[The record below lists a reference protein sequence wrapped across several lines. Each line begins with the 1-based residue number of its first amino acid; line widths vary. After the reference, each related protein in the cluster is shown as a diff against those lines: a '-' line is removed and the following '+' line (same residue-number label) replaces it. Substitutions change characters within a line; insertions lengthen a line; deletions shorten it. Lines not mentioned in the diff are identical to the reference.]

1 MEIVVN
7 DTNILIDLYN
17 AGLLPHCKGLGLD
30 FRTLDVV
37 MNEIEVK
44 EQLEAVGQLVAEGT
58 LTVDS
63 LSSNQVERVF
73 QMIREYEGNCN
84 LSPEDI
90 SVMVYAKDN
99 KCRLLTGDKTL
110 RAKAIIEN
118 IQVSGVL
125 YLTDLLTKASILSY
139 AEMAE
144 ALKLLLSSNSRLPRK
159 LIQER
164 IDWLNKQ
171 L

>member
-44 EQLEAVGQLVAEGT
+44 EQLDAVGQLVAEGT
-58 LTVDS
+58 LKVDS
-63 LSSNQVERVF
+63 LSSNQVDRVF
-73 QMIREYEGNCN
+73 QMVREYDGKCN

-110 RAKAIIEN
+110 WAKASVEKIK
-118 IQVSGVL
+118 VSGVL
-125 YLTDLLTKASILSY
+125 YLTDLLTKAHVLSY
-139 AEMAE
+139 EEMAK
-144 ALKLLLSSNSRLPRK
+144 ALELLLSSNSRLPRK

-164 IDWLNKQ
+164 IVWLMEHM
-171 L
+171 

>member
-17 AGLLPHCKGLGLD
+17 AGLLSHCKRLDLD

-37 MNEIEVK
+37 INEIEER
-44 EQLEAVGQLVAEGT
+44 EQLDAVEQLIGSGT
-58 LTVDS
+58 LRVDS

-73 QMIREYEGNCN
+73 QMIGEYDGNCN

-99 KCRLLTGDKTL
+99 NCRLLTGDKTL
-110 RAKAIIEN
+110 RAKAIIE
-118 IQVSGVL
+118 
-125 YLTDLLTKASILSY
+125 
-139 AEMAE
+139 
-144 ALKLLLSSNSRLPRK
+144 
-159 LIQER
+159 
-164 IDWLNKQ
+164 
-171 L
+171 

>member
-17 AGLLPHCKGLGLD
+17 AGLLSHCKRLDLD

-37 MNEIEVK
+37 IKEIEER
-44 EQLEAVGQLVAEGT
+44 EQLDAVEQLIVSGT
-58 LTVDS
+58 LRVDS

-73 QMIREYEGNCN
+73 QMIGEYDGNCN

-99 KCRLLTGDKTL
+99 NCRLLTGDKTL

-125 YLTDLLTKASILSY
+125 YLTDLMTKENVIDSC
-139 AEMAE
+139 EMAK
-144 ALKLLLSSNSRLPRK
+144 ALELLLSSNCRLPHK

-164 IDWLNKQ
+164 IDWLRK
-171 L
+171 LK

>member
-17 AGLLPHCKGLGLD
+17 AGLLSHCKRLDLD

-37 MNEIEVK
+37 INEIEER
-44 EQLEAVGQLVAEGT
+44 EQLDAVEQLIGSGT
-58 LTVDS
+58 LRVDS

-73 QMIREYEGNCN
+73 QMIGEYDGNCN

-99 KCRLLTGDKTL
+99 DCRLLTGDKTL

-125 YLTDLLTKASILSY
+125 YLTDLMTKENVIDSC
-139 AEMAE
+139 EMAKSLE
-144 ALKLLLSSNSRLPRK
+144 LLLSSNCRLPHK

-164 IDWLNKQ
+164 IDWLRK
-171 L
+171 LK

>member
-17 AGLLPHCKGLGLD
+17 AGLLSHCKRLDLD

-37 MNEIEVK
+37 INEIEER
-44 EQLEAVGQLVAEGT
+44 EQLDAVEQLIGSGT
-58 LTVDS
+58 LRVDS

-73 QMIREYEGNCN
+73 QMIGEYDGNCN

-99 KCRLLTGDKTL
+99 NCRLLTGDKTL

-125 YLTDLLTKASILSY
+125 YLTDLMTKGKHPTPIL
-139 AEMAE
+139 AF
-144 ALKLLLSSNSRLPRK
+144 
-159 LIQER
+159 
-164 IDWLNKQ
+164 
-171 L
+171 